1 MYRFWLL
8 IVSIL
13 LLFLFLIPGTPFAGI
28 VPGPE
33 LMIGQANGSPMVDCK
48 AGAVNHL
55 FEASALSLTVA
66 IVTVNYLSN
75 RSYRHNAIDSP
86 EGGTVLKCPIL
97 WAH

>member
-33 LMIGQANGSPMVDCK
+33 LMVGQDVMPMADCK

-55 FEASALSLTVA
+55 FEASAASLAVA
-66 IVTVNYLSN
+66 MIYK
-75 RSYRHNAIDSP
+75 SYVINKHYQCDALNSP

>member
-48 AGAVNHL
+48 AGAVNRL
-55 FEASALSLTVA
+55 LEASVLRLAVVMIHKSYVINKHYQCDAL
-66 IVTVNYLSN
+66 N
-75 RSYRHNAIDSP
+75 SP